1 MLVPPYLGKS
11 CGTGWHQIIGQL
23 AIMRDS
29 LTCSYSILTYII
41 TTVLTG
47 GAYPKCKLHF
57 FNFSRCFW
65 GLEHVTLHFEA
76 MQKIPSPQ
84 RARYLWDV
92 QRPILVWPPKGALKG
107 WLSYIYMYE
116 CRGWPSRPWKN
127 WRKYDRPNYLCLN
140 IDPTIFRG
148 LEDAFPLT
156 LGYFRVY
163 ESISIVRGW

>member
-57 FNFSRCFW
+57 FNFSRCFLRPW
-65 GLEHVTLHFEA
+65 TCNFTFWSYAKNTLPTKGAIPVGRSATNFGMAPERSLKGMVIIYLHVWVQGMT
-76 MQKIPSPQ
+76 IPSMEKLTQIRSPQ
-84 RARYLWDV
+84 LSV
-92 QRPILVWPPKGALKG
+92 FKHRP
-107 WLSYIYMYE
+107 YH
-116 CRGWPSRPWKN
+116 
-127 WRKYDRPNYLCLN
+127 
-140 IDPTIFRG
+140 F
-148 LEDAFPLT
+148 
-156 LGYFRVY
+156 
-163 ESISIVRGW
+163 

>member
-11 CGTGWHQIIGQL
+11 CGTGWNQIIGHL

-57 FNFSRCFW
+57 FNFSRAFLRPWTCNFTFW
-65 GLEHVTLHFEA
+65 SAKKTLP
-76 MQKIPSPQ
+76 KKG
-84 RARYLWDV
+84 ARYLGDV
-92 QRPILVWPPKGALKG
+92 QRPIWPPKGALKG
-107 WLSYIYMYE
+107 WQGMSAGGDHPVHGKIDE
-116 CRGWPSRPWKN
+116 NTIATIW
-127 WRKYDRPNYLCLN
+127 N

-163 ESISIVRGW
+163 ESISIIRGW